1 MYSVIQQW
9 RRQGVEDNFNT
20 QGRLKYLLLTPLWDK
35 KFKYHIPGNAFRGNC
50 SDSLNLHLQKTLYF
64 FWQSEILDIEVFC
77 IRDIIHDGRSCQ
89 RALEAPCQNI
99 VPYSNMFFEFWNWN
113 HLRFPKLKKCI
124 HSLYWLL
131 WGRYWATTARW
142 FTHKR
147 HIDHTVHLII
157 TSNTV
162 IVQSILNYIKYNEYR
177 TNCNKCQFTFSMSLL
192 VHLCYLPTPKCHGKI
207 SPRSWFFWTGLLS
220 YWYNKF

>member
-89 RALEAPCQNI
+89 RALEAPCQSI

-113 HLRFPKLKKCI
+113 WNHLRFPKLKKMYTRFV
-124 HSLYWLL
+124 L
-131 WGRYWATTARW
+131 
-142 FTHKR
+142 
-147 HIDHTVHLII
+147 
-157 TSNTV
+157 V
-162 IVQSILNYIKYNEYR
+162 IVRTILGYDGKVVHTQKAHKPHRSPDYNVKHSYSAKYL
-177 TNCNKCQFTFSMSLL
+177 KLHQ
-192 VHLCYLPTPKCHGKI
+192 I
-207 SPRSWFFWTGLLS
+207 Q
-220 YWYNKF
+220 